1 MGRLRTLSSLGIAAL
16 ALGAPAASATTDA
29 EVKACIERNTPEPE
43 NVRAVRI
50 TRRDPRAGSKRIIV
64 LRLFGRRAPDG
75 GRQLLVRF
83 LEPED
88 IRGASILLLERE
100 GASEVYMASPE
111 LPKPQRVRSTDRAG
125 LLFGTDVS
133 FEDLEWLEG
142 FRVASALERKADAK
156 EGLHDAYVMETH
168 PDDSA
173 YSRVLSYVDKETC
186 LPLRMELFG
195 ANGRLRKEVTTDRRA
210 HVRHGDAWVAHDM
223 LVRDVRDL
231 TSTHFMTDTH
241 QQDVL
246 LPDNLFSVEGMARAV
261 REAPVVRTRAAP

>member
-88 IRGASILLLERE
+88 IRGASILLLER
-100 GASEVYMASPE
+100 
-111 LPKPQRVRSTDRAG
+111 
-125 LLFGTDVS
+125 
-133 FEDLEWLEG
+133 
-142 FRVASALERKADAK
+142 
-156 EGLHDAYVMETH
+156 
-168 PDDSA
+168 
-173 YSRVLSYVDKETC
+173 
-186 LPLRMELFG
+186 
-195 ANGRLRKEVTTDRRA
+195 
-210 HVRHGDAWVAHDM
+210 
-223 LVRDVRDL
+223 
-231 TSTHFMTDTH
+231 
-241 QQDVL
+241 
-246 LPDNLFSVEGMARAV
+246 
-261 REAPVVRTRAAP
+261 